1 MRTDHIVTLTSA
13 SSLSASPRTANLMKS
28 AHSGA
33 LTAFGAIMTDDS
45 ITSRLMLRPVRF
57 ARSCT
62 RAQMMASSHT
72 YITHHCSLNNQPS
85 HSVPAHLGDGAL
97 LFESA
102 FLLFV
107 SAANMN
113 HSGSFSSSLQSGV
126 GQ

>member
-72 YITHHCSLNNQPS
+72 YITHHCITHHCTLNNQPS
-85 HSVPAHLGDGAL
+85 HSVPAHVGDGAL

-102 FLLFV
+102 CLLFV

-113 HSGSFSSSLQSGV
+113 HSESFSSSL
-126 GQ
+126 